1 MRQGESDLCRCVIP
15 VFHPR
20 WPPANWLGSDWGGP
34 HRLPRGG
41 AGSRSIPAIILTQG
55 HSPQPTLHAPVQ
67 SQSHMLCSHS
77 TPNYTQHTTSSSH
90 LGVKVPVLR
99 SLGPSHRHRAMLG
112 PAFPPQVIQ
121 PSFFLLCFHYSRRCG
136 ETHGRRAV
144 GPSPLCVEV
153 RIVRG
158 VPDVGSR

>member
-41 AGSRSIPAIILTQG
+41 QALHTRQNPHTRTLAATNTALTG
-55 HSPQPTLHAPVQ
+55 AVTLAHFVQ
-67 SQSHMLCSHS
+67 S
-77 TPNYTQHTTSSSH
+77 PYTQLHTAHHIIIAPRCQSSST
-90 LGVKVPVLR
+90 
-99 SLGPSHRHRAMLG
+99 SLAGPSHRHRAMLG
-112 PAFPPQVIQ
+112 PAFPPHVMQ
-121 PSFFLLCFHYSRRCG
+121 PSFVLLCFHCSRRCG
-136 ETHGRRAV
+136 EPHGRRV
-144 GPSPLCVEV
+144 VSPRALCVEV

>member
-1 MRQGESDLCRCVIP
+1 MRQGESDNQTSAGVSSQSFTLT
-15 VFHPR
+15 
-20 WPPANWLGSDWGGP
+20 GP
-34 HRLPRGG
+34 LRTGLALTGVTRTGCRGG
-41 AGSRSIPAIILTQG
+41 AGSPYQYPLPAPPHNPHT
-55 HSPQPTLHAPVQ
+55 STR
-67 SQSHMLCSHS
+67 MLCSHS

-112 PAFPPQVIQ
+112 PAFSPHVMQ
-121 PSFFLLCFHYSRRCG
+121 PSFVLLCFHCSRRCG
-136 ETHGRRAV
+136 EPHGRRAV
-144 GPSPLCVEV
+144 GPSALCVEV